1 MTHLNA
7 QNQIEEDLL
16 GNEVADKTRNAEDE
30 VFGASLAEFELKEAD
45 LGAKKIVSS
54 KPNITN

>member
-1 MTHLNA
+1 
-7 QNQIEEDLL
+7 LL

-45 LGAKKIVSS
+45 LGATKIVSS